1 MTLIEKLFTR
11 KEDENFN
18 CIFAPV
24 AGEAVA
30 LTEVP
35 DPVFAEGTLGE
46 GIAIIPTEGKI
57 YAPANGIVD
66 MTFETGHAISMVSE
80 NGAEILIHVG
90 LGTVALNGRPFEMK
104 VQTGQKVKKGD
115 LLLVADLAAIKDAGL
130 STITPVVV
138 HNYKNYSI
146 FNTFSGK
153 EVTTNDQIMEVK
165 I

>member
-11 KEDENFN
+11 KEDEHFN

-24 AGEAVA
+24 SGEAVA

-35 DPVFAEGTLGE
+35 DPVFAEGTLGD
-46 GIAIIPTEGKI
+46 GVAIIPTEGKI

-66 MTFETGHAISMVSE
+66 MTFETGHAVSLVAE

-115 LLLVADLAAIKDAGL
+115 LLLIADLAAIKDAGL
-130 STITPVVV
+130 STITPVTV
-138 HNYKNYSI
+138 NNAKNYATL
-146 FNTFSGK
+146 NTFSGK
-153 EVTTNDQIMEVK
+153 TVSNDDMIIELK